1 MTNITVSTGHVSGPL
16 TLGNG
21 DNLYDYG
28 TTVSVT
34 VSSGGNEFVYA
45 GGSADFTIVSGG
57 GSQSISGGTAIG
69 TMVDNGGYEAVSSG
83 GRTSFTAVSSGGY
96 EYVYA
101 GGTAISA
108 TVYNGGY
115 EYVIG
120 GTASFTMV
128 SGGGYEYVSA
138 GGTAAFTTVSG
149 FENVASGGVAISTM
163 VDNDGS
169 EDVNSG
175 GTASFTTVSSGG
187 FQNIVAGTAISTN
200 VNSGGT
206 EDLYVSAIAISTTVN
221 SGGFEYVSAGGAASD
236 TMVDNG
242 GSEDVNFGG
251 TASFT
256 TVSSGG
262 SQNIVAGTAISTTVN
277 SGGFEYVSSGGAASD
292 TTVDSGGTEYLDA
305 GGSASFTML
314 HSGGMIDVTF
324 LSYTTGGSASVNT
337 SGVLTVS
344 VGSQTYTQ
352 QLSPAYAGQQFQL
365 SQDTGSGT
373 LLTAETVPCF
383 LPGTLILTDRGEVA
397 VEKLHTGDT
406 IITLRGRQ
414 RRLSWIGRGRALAT
428 RGRRG
433 AATPVIVRKGALSD
447 NVPHHDLHI
456 TKGHSLYLDGALIP
470 VECLVNHR
478 SILWDDRA
486 QEVTVY
492 HLELETHDV
501 LLANGAPAESYRDDG
516 NRWLFQN
523 ANAAWDQP
531 PKSPCA
537 AVLTGGTLVDAV
549 WRRLLDRAGPRANV
563 PITDDPDLHL
573 MVDGRRLDATARDG
587 DAWVFAL
594 PTRPDAVRIAS
605 RAAVPQELGVARD
618 PRSLGVALRRVLV
631 RQGARFRVAK
641 ADDPRL
647 VQGFHTF
654 EADSNFVW
662 TDGDAA
668 LPMALLSEFSGPV
681 EIILVVACTAHYIED
696 GIPQMSPDLTGSVAA
711 ILDVI

>member
-108 TVYNGGY
+108 TVNNGGY

-120 GTASFTMV
+120 GTASFTAV

-138 GGTAAFTTVSG
+138 GGTATFTTVSG

-187 FQNIVAGTAISTN
+187 FQNIVAGTAISTT

-236 TMVDNG
+236 TTVSNG
-242 GSEDVNFGG
+242 GSVVIVSG
-251 TASFT
+251 TT
-256 TVSSGG
+256 
-262 SQNIVAGTAISTTVN
+262 IS
-277 SGGFEYVSSGGAASD
+277 

-314 HSGGMIDVTF
+314 SSGGMIDVTF

-352 QLSPAYAGQQFQL
+352 QLSPAYAGQHFQL

-373 LLTAETVPCF
+373 LVTAETVPCF

-397 VEKLHTGDT
+397 VEKLLTGDT

-428 RGRRG
+428 RGRRS

-447 NVPHHDLHI
+447 NVPHHDLRI
-456 TKGHSLYLDGALIP
+456 TKGHSLYLDGVLMP

-492 HLELETHDV
+492 HLELEAHDV

-523 ANAAWDQP
+523 ANAGWDQP
-531 PKSPCA
+531 PKPPCA
-537 AVLTGGTLVDAV
+537 AVLTGGELVDAV

-594 PTRPDAVRIAS
+594 PNRPDAVRIAS
-605 RAAVPQELGVARD
+605 RAAVPQELGIARD
-618 PRSLGVALRRVLV
+618 PRSLGVALWRVLV
-631 RQGARFRVAK
+631 RQGTRFQVAK

-696 GIPQMSPDLTGSVAA
+696 GIPQMSPDLTGSFAA
-711 ILDVI
+711 IRDAI